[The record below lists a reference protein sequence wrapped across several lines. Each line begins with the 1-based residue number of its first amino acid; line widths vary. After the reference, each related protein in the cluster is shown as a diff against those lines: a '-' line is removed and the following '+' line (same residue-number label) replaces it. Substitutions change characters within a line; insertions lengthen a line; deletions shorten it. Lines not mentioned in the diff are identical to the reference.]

1 MSPNQ
6 ISRRELLKW
15 ASAGAGAAAVGSATY
30 LFGRDDPP
38 ERVGSAAVDSAPRR
52 TQVTAAPP
60 QTTTAAASTIT
71 PAAPGERLLVVVEM
85 DGGNDGL
92 SMLVPYGLRGYYD
105 LRSSTAIGE
114 SDVLAIDDEV
124 GLHGE
129 LTNLHR
135 RGAAVIQG
143 IGSNQPDGSHF
154 EMMARWW
161 SGTPDGVGRFTTGF
175 LGRLADAIGD
185 PAAPAVAL
193 SIGSGSHPAL
203 IAEQVTTLSI
213 PSSDAAWY
221 VAGATED
228 DPARFAFQRG
238 LAAFGSAT
246 GRGGYEDRL
255 RRAWADSITFGNVLL
270 GGEDDG
276 SDRGY
281 PGSALG
287 NGLRL
292 AADLFAGGTG
302 VRIVH
307 VPMQQDFDTH
317 DDHAGRY
324 PYLMQDLDDSLEAF
338 LADLE
343 SRGLSDRVLVMTT
356 SEFGRTA
363 HDNASG
369 GLDHGTASH
378 ALLLGPVNA
387 GRFGEHPSL
396 TELDDNNDL
405 VATAPFDRYYATV
418 AEGWFG
424 VPASDVLD
432 GDVEPFEGVIAG

>member
-1 MSPNQ
+1 M
-6 ISRRELLKW
+6 I
-15 ASAGAGAAAVGSATY
+15 
-30 LFGRDDPP
+30 
-38 ERVGSAAVDSAPRR
+38 
-52 TQVTAAPP
+52 
-60 QTTTAAASTIT
+60 
-71 PAAPGERLLVVVEM
+71 EM
-85 DGGNDGL
+85 DGGNDGM
-92 SMLVPYGLRGYYD
+92 SMVVPYGLPGYYD
-105 LRSSTAIGE
+105 LRTSTAIGE
-114 SDVLAIDDEV
+114 KDVLAIDGEV
-124 GLHGE
+124 GFHNE

-135 RGAAVIQG
+135 RGAAVVQG
-143 IGSNQPDGSHF
+143 IGSNHPDGSHF

-161 SGTPDGVGRFTTGF
+161 AGTPDGTGRFGTGF

-193 SIGSGSHPAL
+193 SIGTGSHPAL
-203 IAEQVTTLSI
+203 LAEKVTTLSI
-213 PSSDAAWY
+213 PSADAAYY
-221 VAGATED
+221 VAGATQD
-228 DPARFAFQRG
+228 DALRYAFQRG
-238 LAAFGSAT
+238 LAAFGTAP
-246 GRGGYEDRL
+246 GRGGFDDRL
-255 RRAWADSITFGNVLL
+255 RRAWTDSIAFGAVLL
-270 GGEDDG
+270 GDGDDG
-276 SDRGY
+276 DDGDRGY
-281 PGSALG
+281 SGSPLS

-292 AADLFAGGTG
+292 AADLFAAETG

-317 DDHAGRY
+317 DDLAGRY
-324 PYLMQDLDDSLEAF
+324 PYLMQDLDDSVEAF

-343 SRGLSDRVLVMTT
+343 SKGLSDRVLVMTT

-363 HDNASG
+363 HDNGSG

-396 TELDDNNDL
+396 TDLDENGDL

-432 GDVEPFEGVIAG
+432 GNVEPFEGVIAG